1 MDYADLP
8 GHRGGATTNGFRTY
22 VRRAGVRVAT
32 GEPLVTEVAMAE
44 NTAVAACDRVVERLG
59 V

>member
-8 GHRGGATTNGFRTY
+8 GHQGGAPNGFRTY
-22 VRRAGVRVAT
+22 VRPGGVRVAT
-32 GEPLVTEVAMAE
+32 GEPLVTQVAMAG